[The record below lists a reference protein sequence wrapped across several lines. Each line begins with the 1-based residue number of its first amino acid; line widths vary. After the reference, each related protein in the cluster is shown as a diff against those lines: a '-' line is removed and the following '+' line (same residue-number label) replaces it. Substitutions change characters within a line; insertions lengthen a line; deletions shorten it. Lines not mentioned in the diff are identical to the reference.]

1 MARDDEFRDAAS
13 GDGEDAASNAAPEA
27 VPADP
32 DDLELV
38 EKIAR
43 GEALRFKAERFKR
56 RGGMGLVSGV
66 HDLLLD
72 RPLVRK
78 RPRRKLR
85 AANDWRAFV
94 YEAQVT
100 AQLNH
105 PAIVPLFDLGYD
117 KAGFYYL
124 MPRVQGTTLHKV
136 LTQLAS
142 GDEETILRYPSTR
155 LLNIFRTVCGAVAH
169 AHQRGIVHRDIKP
182 DQVLLGEHD
191 EVLLTDWGLAAQ
203 MGRVRSEYVQGT
215 SIGASAGTI
224 RSGQTVLDGVHG
236 APRYQPPERL
246 EAGRSIPAHYT
257 QDVYSLGAVLYHLL
271 TLRAPVDPPRDPGI
285 QATDPGYLVFIR
297 RQVARL
303 EPPSR
308 RGGAPALDSVW
319 DDICMRCLSVSP
331 ADRYRDAGVLYRAVE
346 AALSEADERRR
357 NRERAARA
365 LADGARAVRD
375 LDQVSESLFEARVG
389 LRNLTASIPPFQRA
403 QRREELWAAEDEEQ
417 KLARAHSELLAEA
430 ERAYEVALTIDA
442 NNAEARASLADLY
455 MDRAQEA
462 EAAGDGP
469 AAAYFHLRMGR
480 FDDGTR
486 ASLLRRHAQV
496 RVEGLPEGARVRVAP
511 LQERDR
517 RLVPGQ
523 WQAADD
529 PTGSPIRLEPGRHA
543 VEISAPG
550 RASAR
555 YSLLL
560 DPGETIT
567 LDPALPLEDRIPE
580 GFVYVPRGPCW
591 LEGDPLASGSGPKR
605 RAVLG
610 DFAMGVFPVTMAQYR
625 AFLVALPGEE
635 AEQRVPRDP
644 VDDIALFERIGR
656 DWIIPDADTHGD
668 TVSHDMPVLLIRAV
682 DAEAYA
688 AWLSRE
694 GDRVFR
700 LPSRDEW
707 EYAAR
712 GGDGRIFHGETIPNP
727 RSAGAAS
734 PSAASLSRRPRASAL
749 KTARP
754 SACGTW
760 PEVWATGS
768 PTSTEWEAKGAT
780 WAAAPGSRPT
790 PPNTSLGG
798 SGSIRATEA
807 LASVSGCCSNSERR
821 SNQFQGPSSQNP
833 AGDSS
838 SSYTRSLR
846 S

>member
-13 GDGEDAASNAAPEA
+13 GDGEDAGPSTAPEA

-38 EKIAR
+38 KKIAR

-56 RGGMGLVSGV
+56 RGGMGLVAGV

-85 AANDWRAFV
+85 ANHDWRAFV

-105 PAIVPLFDLGYD
+105 PAIVPLFDLGFD

-124 MPRVQGTTLHKV
+124 MPRVEGTTLHEV
-136 LTQLAS
+136 LTRLATE
-142 GDEETILRYPSTR
+142 DEETIRRFPLTR
-155 LLNIFRTVCGAVAH
+155 LLHIFRTVCGAVAH
-169 AHQRGIVHRDIKP
+169 AHGQGIVHRDIKP

-203 MGRVRSEYVQGT
+203 MGRVRTEHARGT

-285 QATDPGYLVFIR
+285 PATDPGYLVFIR

-308 RGGAPALDSVW
+308 RSWSHTLDTVW
-319 DDICMRCLSVSP
+319 DDICMRCLAVSP
-331 ADRYRDAGVLYRAVE
+331 ADRYGDAGELFRAVE
-346 AALSEADERRR
+346 DALSDADERRR

-365 LADGARAVRD
+365 LADGARAVRE
-375 LDQVSESLFEARVG
+375 LDDVSESLFEARVT
-389 LRNLTASIPPFQRA
+389 LRNLTATVAPFQRV
-403 QRREELWAAEDEEQ
+403 QRRKELWAAEDEESR
-417 KLARAHSELLAEA
+417 LARAESELLAEA

-455 MDRAQEA
+455 LDRVQGA

-469 AAAYFHLRMGR
+469 SAAYFHLRMGR

-486 ASLLRRHAQV
+486 ASLLRRQARV
-496 RVEGLPEGARVRVAP
+496 RIEDLAAAATVRVAP
-511 LQERDR
+511 VIERER
-517 RLVPGQ
+517 RLVPGE
-523 WQAADD
+523 WRSWSEDVD
-529 PTGSPIRLEPGRHA
+529 GPLLLEPGRHA
-543 VEISAPG
+543 IEIGAPG
-550 RASAR
+550 RATATYTLR
-555 YSLLL
+555 L
-560 DPGETIT
+560 DPGESIT
-567 LDPALPLEDRIPE
+567 LEPELPRSELVPE
-580 GFVYVPRGPCW
+580 GFVYIPRGPCW

-605 RAVLG
+605 RAQLG
-610 DFAMGVFPVTMAQYR
+610 YFAMGIFPVTMAKYR
-625 AFLVALPGEE
+625 EFLVTLPHDE
-635 AEQRVPRDP
+635 AIRRVPRDP
-644 VDDIALFERIGR
+644 VDDISLLEEDGG
-656 DWIIPDADTHGD
+656 DWAIPAADSHGD
-668 TVSHDMPVLLIRAV
+668 PVSPDMPVLLVRAE

-688 AWLSRE
+688 AWLSR
-694 GDRVFR
+694 GSDRVYR
-700 LPSRDEW
+700 LPTRDEW
-707 EYAAR
+707 EYVAR
-712 GGDGRIFHGETIPNP
+712 GGDGRVYPWGDYPEPTFCWGRDSQRGKPVPAYVGRCPEDCSPFGARDMAGGVGDWLADEFGDGGRNLGGGSWFASTIYQRLARRFGLDATH
-727 RSAGAAS
+727 RSAGVGFR
-734 PSAASLSRRPRASAL
+734 LL
-749 KTARP
+749 L
-754 SACGTW
+754 
-760 PEVWATGS
+760 E
-768 PTSTEWEAKGAT
+768 
-780 WAAAPGSRPT
+780 
-790 PPNTSLGG
+790 L
-798 SGSIRATEA
+798 
-807 LASVSGCCSNSERR
+807 
-821 SNQFQGPSSQNP
+821 
-833 AGDSS
+833 
-838 SSYTRSLR
+838 
-846 S
+846 

>member
-1 MARDDEFRDAAS
+1 VAQDDEIRDAAS
-13 GDGEDAASNAAPEA
+13 GDGEDVASNAAPEA

-38 EKIAR
+38 KKIAR

-142 GDEETILRYPSTR
+142 EDDETILRYPMTR

-169 AHQRGIVHRDIKP
+169 AHQRDIVHRDIKP

-285 QATDPGYLVFIR
+285 QATDPAYLVFIR

-308 RGGAPALDSVW
+308 RRWSHTLDPIW
-319 DDICMRCLSVSP
+319 DKICMRCLSVSP
-331 ADRYRDAGVLYRAVE
+331 ADRYGDAGELFRAVE
-346 AALSEADERRR
+346 DALTEADERRR

-365 LADGARAVRD
+365 LADGARAVRE
-375 LDQVSESLFEARVG
+375 LDAVSEDLFGARVI
-389 LRNLTASIPPFQRA
+389 LRSLTAAVAPFQRA
-403 QRREELWAAEDEEQ
+403 QRREELWAAEDDESR
-417 KLARAHSELLAEA
+417 LARNNSELLAEA
-430 ERAYEVALTIDA
+430 ERAYEVALTIDP
-442 NNAEARASLADLY
+442 NNLEARSSLADLY
-455 MDRAQEA
+455 MDRVREA

-469 AAAYFHLRMGR
+469 AAAYFLLRMGR

-486 ASLLRRHAQV
+486 ASLLRRNAEV
-496 RVEGLPEGARVRVAP
+496 RLEGLPANATVRVAP
-511 LQERDR
+511 LEERNR
-517 RLVPGQ
+517 RLLPGQ
-523 WQAADD
+523 WRSANIVSGA
-529 PTGSPIRLEPGRHA
+529 PVHLEPGRHSI
-543 VEISAPG
+543 EITAPG
-550 RASAR
+550 RATGT
-555 YSLLL
+555 YCLLV
-560 DPGETIT
+560 DPGESVSLSPRLAR
-567 LDPALPLEDRIPE
+567 LDQVPD
-580 GFVYVPRGPCW
+580 GYVYVPAGPGR
-591 LEGDPLASGSGPKR
+591 LEGDPLSTGCGPKR
-605 RAVLG
+605 SVTMG
-610 DFAMGVFPVTMAQYR
+610 DFGMAVYPVTMAEYR
-625 AFLVALPGEE
+625 EFLDDVPAGE
-635 AEQRVPRDP
+635 ARRRVPLNP
-644 VDDIALFERIGR
+644 VDDDPLFQLEGGAWSIPER
-656 DWIIPDADTHGD
+656 DAHGD
-668 TVSHDMPVLLIRAV
+668 PVHPEMPVLLVRAE

-688 AWLSRE
+688 AWLSRRR
-694 GDRVFR
+694 DRIYR
-700 LPSRDEW
+700 LPTRDEW

-712 GGDGRIFHGETIPNP
+712 GGDGRLYPWGDYPEPTFAWGREPQRGRPVPAPVGRCPEDCSPFGVRDLAGGVGDWLADDFTAGGAQRHVGGGSWFASTTYQRLARRFGLDPSH
-727 RSAGAAS
+727 RSAGVGFR
-734 PSAASLSRRPRASAL
+734 LL
-749 KTARP
+749 L
-754 SACGTW
+754 
-760 PEVWATGS
+760 E
-768 PTSTEWEAKGAT
+768 
-780 WAAAPGSRPT
+780 
-790 PPNTSLGG
+790 
-798 SGSIRATEA
+798 I
-807 LASVSGCCSNSERR
+807 
-821 SNQFQGPSSQNP
+821 
-833 AGDSS
+833 
-838 SSYTRSLR
+838 
-846 S
+846 

>member
-1 MARDDEFRDAAS
+1 MAQDDEIRDAAS
-13 GDGEDAASNAAPEA
+13 GDGEDVASNAAPEA

-38 EKIAR
+38 KKIAR

-142 GDEETILRYPSTR
+142 EDDETILRYPMTR

-169 AHQRGIVHRDIKP
+169 AHQRDIVHRDIKP

-285 QATDPGYLVFIR
+285 QATDPAYLVFIR

-308 RGGAPALDSVW
+308 RRWSHTLDPIW
-319 DDICMRCLSVSP
+319 DKICMRCLSVSP
-331 ADRYRDAGVLYRAVE
+331 ADRYGDAGELFRAVE
-346 AALSEADERRR
+346 DALTEADERRR

-365 LADGARAVRD
+365 LADGARAVRE
-375 LDQVSESLFEARVG
+375 LDAVSEDLFGARVI
-389 LRNLTASIPPFQRA
+389 LRSLTAAVAPFQRA
-403 QRREELWAAEDEEQ
+403 QRREELWAAEDDESR
-417 KLARAHSELLAEA
+417 LARNNSELLAEA
-430 ERAYEVALTIDA
+430 ERAYEVALTIDP
-442 NNAEARASLADLY
+442 NNLEARSSLADLY
-455 MDRAQEA
+455 MDRVREA

-469 AAAYFHLRMGR
+469 AAAYFLLRMGR

-486 ASLLRRHAQV
+486 ASLLRRNAEV
-496 RVEGLPEGARVRVAP
+496 RLEGLPANATVRVAP
-511 LQERDR
+511 LEERNR
-517 RLVPGQ
+517 RLLPGQ
-523 WQAADD
+523 WRSTNIVSGA
-529 PTGSPIRLEPGRHA
+529 PVYLEPGRHSI
-543 VEISAPG
+543 EINAPG
-550 RASAR
+550 RASGT
-555 YSLLL
+555 YSLRV
-560 DPGETIT
+560 DPGESVSLSPQLAR
-567 LDPALPLEDRIPE
+567 LDQVPD
-580 GFVYVPRGPCW
+580 GYVYVPAGPGW
-591 LEGDPLASGSGPKR
+591 LEGDPLSTGCGPKR
-605 RAVLG
+605 SVTLG
-610 DFAMGVFPVTMAQYR
+610 DFGMAVYPVTMAEYR
-625 AFLVALPGEE
+625 EFLDDVPAGE
-635 AEQRVPRDP
+635 ARRRVPLNP
-644 VDDIALFERIGR
+644 VDDDPLFQLEGGAWSIPER
-656 DWIIPDADTHGD
+656 DAHGD
-668 TVSHDMPVLLIRAV
+668 PVHPEMPVLLVRAE

-688 AWLSRE
+688 AWLSRRR
-694 GDRVFR
+694 DRIYR
-700 LPSRDEW
+700 LPTRDEW

-712 GGDGRIFHGETIPNP
+712 GGDGRLYPWGDYPEPTFAWGREPQRGRPVPAPVGRCPEDCSPFGVRDLAGGVGDWLADDFTAGGAQRHVGGGSWFASTTYQRLARRFGLDPSH
-727 RSAGAAS
+727 RSAGVGFR
-734 PSAASLSRRPRASAL
+734 LL
-749 KTARP
+749 L
-754 SACGTW
+754 
-760 PEVWATGS
+760 E
-768 PTSTEWEAKGAT
+768 
-780 WAAAPGSRPT
+780 
-790 PPNTSLGG
+790 
-798 SGSIRATEA
+798 I
-807 LASVSGCCSNSERR
+807 
-821 SNQFQGPSSQNP
+821 
-833 AGDSS
+833 
-838 SSYTRSLR
+838 
-846 S
+846 